1 MDEKDF
7 VVGSIDFS
15 KHRTLNTRDVFIV
28 VQILKR
34 CAKQLISLLEM
45 WERGED
51 V

>member
-1 MDEKDF
+1 MGEKDF

-15 KHRTLNTRDVFIV
+15 KRESLNTRDVFIV

-34 CAKQLISLLEM
+34 CAKQLISLLER
-45 WERGED
+45 WERGEE